1 MFGRKKERERDQ
13 RGRPLGTER
22 ILKTKEKLFNFDNN
36 IIIQIGQ
43 TNTKIDTMEYMCKVQ
58 NNY

>member
-1 MFGRKKERERDQ
+1 MFGRQREMERDH

-22 ILKTKEKLFNFDNN
+22 ILKTKEKLFNFHSN

-43 TNTKIDTMEYMCKVQ
+43 TNTEIYIME
-58 NNY
+58 